1 MAAAHLRGQSRH
13 APAVACNPR
22 PKKEVSLGSSFAIG
36 RIAGIR
42 ISIHWS
48 WLVVFA
54 LFVWTLSTGV
64 FPRTNPD
71 LGDGAHIA
79 MAFVAAALFFVSVLL
94 HELGHAL
101 QARREGVEIEGITLW
116 LFGGVATLKGSFESG
131 GAEFRIAIAGPIV
144 SLVLAILFIGVAL
157 LESPQEID
165 GVVAWLGYVNLSLL
179 VFNLIPAVPLDGG
192 RVLHAALWHFR
203 GDFAWSTRVAS
214 AIGRGFGFLL
224 IGVGIAMFVVQGS
237 FSGAWLVFL
246 GWFLLAAASAEAR
259 YAAAR
264 QALGGLRV
272 GDLMARNPVSVP
284 PALTLGRFLDEI
296 VWSRRFTTYP
306 VVENGRAIGLLP
318 FRCIAEVAR
327 TEWDVKRVRDCM
339 LGLDKV
345 PVFAPDDDALDAFAT
360 LSQDDLHRGLVL
372 AGDRLVGLLSITDL
386 ATALEAPPR
395 RPRST
400 PTIRHDAV

>member
-1 MAAAHLRGQSRH
+1 M
-13 APAVACNPR
+13 
-22 PKKEVSLGSSFAIG
+22 GSSFAIG

-42 ISIHWS
+42 VSVHWS

-71 LGDGAHIA
+71 LGDGAHLA
-79 MAFVAAALFFVSVLL
+79 MAFVAAILFFVSVLL

-101 QARREGVEIEGITLW
+101 QARRDQVEIEGITLW
-116 LFGGVATLKGSFESG
+116 LFGGVATLKGTFESG
-131 GAEFRIAIAGPIV
+131 AAEFRIAIAGPLV
-144 SLVLAILFIGVAL
+144 SLALAILFIGVAL

-192 RVLHAALWHFR
+192 RMLHAALWHYR
-203 GDFAWSTRVAS
+203 GDFALATRIAS
-214 AIGRGFGFLL
+214 GIGRGFGYVL
-224 IGVGIAMFVVQGS
+224 IGVGIAMFVFQGS

-272 GDLMARNPVSVP
+272 GDLMTRDPVSVP
-284 PALTLGRFLDEI
+284 PDFTLGRFLDDI
-296 VWSRRFTTYP
+296 VWTRRFTTYP
-306 VVENGRAIGLLP
+306 VVENGRAVGLLP
-318 FRCIAEVAR
+318 FRCVAEVPR
-327 TEWDVKRVRDCM
+327 GDWDTKRVRDCM
-339 LGLDKV
+339 LDLDAV
-345 PVFAPDDDALDAFAT
+345 PVFAAEDDALDAFAE
-360 LSQDDLHRGLVL
+360 LSQDDVRRGLVL
-372 AGDRLVGLLSITDL
+372 IGDRLVGLLSITDL

-400 PTIRHDAV
+400 PTAAPRSGSA